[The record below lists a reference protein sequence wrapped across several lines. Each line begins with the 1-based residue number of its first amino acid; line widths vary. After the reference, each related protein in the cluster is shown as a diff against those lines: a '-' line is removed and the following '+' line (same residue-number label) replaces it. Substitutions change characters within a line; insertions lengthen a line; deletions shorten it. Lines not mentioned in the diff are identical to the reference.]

1 MNAEEVEK
9 LQEERREYVKNIGIE
24 YRYGCY
30 EEKRADSCHLLA
42 EYMEALEQNFK
53 AAYTLFKQNC
63 EERKYPKSCYKY
75 GMYLLAGKECTPDL
89 TKMIEPMEIACEANL
104 KQGCRY
110 LSLVHWNGE
119 KHRPADSKK
128 AEKYMKK
135 ACELEDGEACWL
147 LSTWYMG
154 NKEKFRAGPR
164 GEVKELDRSLLG
176 SLDRDMYKA
185 LEYGIKACE
194 QDIPQSCANVARMY
208 KLGDGIEQN
217 LDEAKKYVDKAR
229 EIMESLKRSENTPG
243 FTG

>member
-1 MNAEEVEK
+1 MDRCRFPSRLTKAN
-9 LQEERREYVKNIGIE
+9 
-24 YRYGCY
+24 
-30 EEKRADSCHLLA
+30 S
-42 EYMEALEQNFK
+42 LEQ
-53 AAYTLFKQNC
+53 
-63 EERKYPKSCYKY
+63 
-75 GMYLLAGKECTPDL
+75 
-89 TKMIEPMEIACEANL
+89 
-104 KQGCRY
+104 Y

-164 GEVKELDRSLLG
+164 GEVKIKELDRSLLG

-229 EIMESLKRSENTPG
+229 EIMESMKRPENTPG

>member
-1 MNAEEVEK
+1 MDRCRFPSRLTKAN
-9 LQEERREYVKNIGIE
+9 
-24 YRYGCY
+24 
-30 EEKRADSCHLLA
+30 S
-42 EYMEALEQNFK
+42 LEQ
-53 AAYTLFKQNC
+53 
-63 EERKYPKSCYKY
+63 
-75 GMYLLAGKECTPDL
+75 
-89 TKMIEPMEIACEANL
+89 
-104 KQGCRY
+104 Y

-229 EIMESLKRSENTPG
+229 EIMESMKRPENTPG

>member
-1 MNAEEVEK
+1 LLSEK
-9 LQEERREYVKNIGIE
+9 DQIQEERKEYVKNIGIE
-24 YRYGCY
+24 YRFGCY
-30 EEKRADSCHLLA
+30 EEKRADSCQLLG

-53 AAYTLFKQNC
+53 AAFTLFKQNC
-63 EERKYPKSCYKY
+63 EERKYPKSCFKY
-75 GMYLLAGKECTPDL
+75 GMYLLTGKDL
-89 TKMIEPMEIACEANL
+89 TKMIEPMQIACDGNL

-119 KHRPADSKK
+119 KHRPADSQK
-128 AEKYMKK
+128 AEMYMKK

-154 NKEKFRAGPR
+154 NKEKFRTGPR
-164 GEVKELDRSLLG
+164 GEKKEVERTSLG

-194 QDIPQSCANVARMY
+194 LDIPQSCANVARMY
-208 KLGDGIEQN
+208 KLGDGIEKN
-217 LDEAKKYVDKAR
+217 LDEAKKYVDRAKELVDA
-229 EIMESLKRSENTPG
+229 MKSTENVPG

>member
-1 MNAEEVEK
+1 
-9 LQEERREYVKNIGIE
+9 
-24 YRYGCY
+24 
-30 EEKRADSCHLLA
+30 
-42 EYMEALEQNFK
+42 
-53 AAYTLFKQNC
+53 
-63 EERKYPKSCYKY
+63 
-75 GMYLLAGKECTPDL
+75 
-89 TKMIEPMEIACEANL
+89 MIEPMQIACDANL

-119 KHRPADSKK
+119 KHRPADSIK
-128 AEKYMKK
+128 AEKYMRK

-154 NKEKFRAGPR
+154 NKERFRTIGK
-164 GEVKELDRSLLG
+164 GELKELDRTSLG

-194 QDIPQSCANVARMY
+194 LDIPQSCANVARMY

-229 EIMESLKRSENTPG
+229 EIMEEMKSRENIAG